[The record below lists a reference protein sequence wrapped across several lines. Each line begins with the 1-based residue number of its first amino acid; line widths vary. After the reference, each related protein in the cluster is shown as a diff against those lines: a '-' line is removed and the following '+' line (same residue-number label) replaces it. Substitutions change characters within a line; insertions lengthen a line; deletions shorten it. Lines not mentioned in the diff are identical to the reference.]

1 MFALKREKWY
11 IMFSMN
17 LFSQNKFL
25 LLKKIELI
33 LQEESEMSKNILLLL
48 TSTAFGGL
56 ISMLIGFYQ
65 WRIKAKRESDEQ
77 ERDRLYSDI
86 KYYHKKYRQDED
98 EIDMLKDEIRKLK
111 EQHPDVVEKEE
122 KLSE

>member
-1 MFALKREKWY
+1 
-11 IMFSMN
+11 MFSMD

-111 EQHPDVVEKEE
+111 EQRIDVVEKEE